1 MTAVSAPTTPA
12 STPITPTTPASAP
25 ITPTTP
31 ASAPITLDLG
41 DTSLTIHRFDDYCNN
56 RQNIENNRLD
66 FWL

>member
-1 MTAVSAPTTPA
+1 MVSYEEEPFESDIFDCSSLPDAHLHI
-12 STPITPTTPASAP
+12 SG
-25 ITPTTP
+25 
-31 ASAPITLDLG
+31 LDLG